1 MADAREKLAASY
13 AEIDAD
19 AARIRQNSAEFLW
32 ICCGI
37 VPPKLPDAVSSTA
50 ELNPQ
55 RRTEKVSAD
64 AAVSGMRETRLDYSV
79 ARPPV
84 NGQGR

>member
-1 MADAREKLAASY
+1 MADAREKLAVAY

-19 AARIRQNSAEFLW
+19 GARIRQNSAEFLW

-50 ELNPQ
+50 ELNPL
-55 RRTEKVSAD
+55 RRIEKVNGD
-64 AAVSGMRETRLDYSV
+64 VVVSGMRETRLDYS
-79 ARPPV
+79 AAQPPASDR
-84 NGQGR
+84 GR

>member
-19 AARIRQNSAEFLW
+19 AVRIRQNSAEFLW
-32 ICCGI
+32 ICCGV

-50 ELNPQ
+50 ELNPL
-55 RRTEKVSAD
+55 RRNEKVNVD
-64 AAVSGMRETRLDYSV
+64 AVLRETRLDFSA
-79 ARPPV
+79 ARPPATDR
-84 NGQGR
+84 GR